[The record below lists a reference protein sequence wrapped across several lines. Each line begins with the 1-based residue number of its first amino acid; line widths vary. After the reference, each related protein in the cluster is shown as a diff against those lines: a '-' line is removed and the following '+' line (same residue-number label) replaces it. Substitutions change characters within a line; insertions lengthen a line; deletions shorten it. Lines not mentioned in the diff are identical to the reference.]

1 MTGPSSSDQNPWL
14 MSNKIR
20 VYLRFFLLLIH
31 IPLFTIDLPL
41 FTSIYLAIPQ
51 SQLDSAGTGGSMI
64 WGWHIATCPLRTF
77 FLQKH
82 QAPQK
87 DLKGLKTCLSK
98 WMVWEFM
105 WFICLFVYGDVW
117 SMVQQKKMVSHGSHG
132 FTWFTCF
139 FFETDPTLGPKIGR
153 RLDRS
158 QVRNKWNWSILGCAL
173 WIGADASHGEVA
185 TEVYKTFFAVH
196 E

>member
-20 VYLRFFLLLIH
+20 VYLRFFYYLFIYHYLQSTYLYLH
-31 IPLFTIDLPL
+31 LFTWQSRNLSWTARAQVAPW
-41 FTSIYLAIPQ
+41 FGGGTSRPVPWEHSSYRSIRRRRKIWRGWKRVYPNGWFENLC
-51 SQLDSAGTGGSMI
+51 GSYV
-64 WGWHIATCPLRTF
+64 
-77 FLQKH
+77 
-82 QAPQK
+82 
-87 DLKGLKTCLSK
+87 CLC
-98 WMVWEFM
+98 MEMYGVWFN
-105 WFICLFVYGDVW
+105 
-117 SMVQQKKMVSHGSHG
+117 KKMVSHGSHG